1 MTAEALTDTATSL
14 DVDSV
19 RRDFPILSRKIHGK
33 PLVFLDSAA
42 SAQKPRQVIEA
53 VDYIY
58 ENEYANVHR
67 GIHWLSE
74 RATDR
79 MESARETVRAFLNA
93 GSTKE
98 IVFTRSTTE
107 SINLVASSWGRKFLK
122 AGDEIILSEMEH
134 HSNIVPWQFLRDEL
148 GVALRIA
155 PITDDGELRMDE
167 LAKLLGPRTKLV
179 AITHISNVLGTVL
192 PVREIVRMAHDAGAK
207 VLLDGAQAVTHLS
220 VDVRDLDCDF
230 YAFSGHKL
238 YGPSGIGVLYGK
250 EELLDAMPP
259 YMGGGEMI
267 RSVTFGKSEWADLP
281 YKFEAGTPAIAQAV
295 GLGAAIDYVTGLGM
309 DNIAVHEQDLLSYA
323 TQRLSSI
330 DGLKFFG
337 TAAGKASV
345 VSFTLDCAHPHD
357 VGTLVDRAGVA
368 IRVGHHCAQPLMD
381 RMGVAA
387 TARASFGLYNT
398 RDEIDTLTEAL
409 EGVVEFFG

>member
-1 MTAEALTDTATSL
+1 MTAEALTETAASL

-19 RRDFPILSRKIHGK
+19 RRDFPILSREIHGK
-33 PLVFLDSAA
+33 KLVFLDSAA

-53 VDYIY
+53 VDYLY

-155 PITDDGELRMDE
+155 PITDDGELRLDE
-167 LAKLLGPRTKLV
+167 LAKLLGPRTRLV

-192 PVREIVRMAHDAGAK
+192 PVKEIVRMAHDVGAK

-295 GLGAAIDYVTGLGM
+295 GLGAAIDYVNGLGM

-398 RDEIDTLTEAL
+398 RDEIDTLCEAL